1 MGLATGALIGS
12 AIAGIGGSVI
22 GSLASASDREKA
34 QKAMQEAYDM
44 LKNTPMPP
52 DLSKR
57 LVIERLKD
65 AGVWKPEMEQAI
77 DVGVSKVSEIQ
88 ESPEFRQKQLATLAG
103 LEEISKTGMSAT
115 ARAEMNRLRMQAG
128 RDEQARR
135 QSLMQ
140 QMQARGLAGGGAELA
155 AQLASQQGA
164 ATQEAEAA
172 DRLAAQQ
179 EQAKLSALTQMGGMA
194 GQIRGQEFDI
204 ARTKAEAADQ
214 FKKFDISARRDIEQ
228 RRAAQETA
236 ARQYAIQNQQR
247 LADINT
253 QMANME
259 TQRQAQAQRQY
270 WEDQLSRNRM
280 IAGAQMGQGQM
291 YQQQAQGTQQSWGQ
305 IGGAVAGGLS
315 ALGQY
320 GMGAGLR
327 AAQTRAADATA
338 DYYNRSNPLPL
349 SETMEPAKYAQYRN
363 DSSALDAAN
372 KDEMERQRMS
382 DWSRSERE
390 NVLGR

>member
-12 AIAGIGGSVI
+12 AVAGIGGSVI
-22 GSLASASDREKA
+22 GSLASASDRDKA
-34 QKAMQEAYDM
+34 QKAMQEAYDT

-57 LVIERLKD
+57 LVIEKLQD

-77 DVGVSKVSEIQ
+77 DVGVSKVYEIQ

-115 ARAEMNRLRMQAG
+115 ARAEMNKLRMQAA
-128 RDEQARR
+128 RDEQSRR

-179 EQAKLSALTQMGGMA
+179 EQAKMSALTQMGGMA
-194 GQIRGQEFDI
+194 GQVRGQEFDI
-204 ARTKAEAADQ
+204 ARTKAEAADR
-214 FKKFDISARRDIEQ
+214 FKMFDISAKRDIEQ

-270 WEDQLSRNRM
+270 WLDQQARAQTQ
-280 IAGAQMGQGQM
+280 AGAMLGQSQM
-291 YQQQAQGTQQSWGQ
+291 YQQQAQAQQQSWGQ
-305 IGGAVAGGLS
+305 IGGAAAGGLS

-327 AAQTRAADATA
+327 DAQTRAADATA
-338 DYYNRSNPLPL
+338 DYYKSKTPLATPPPPTYP
-349 SETMEPAKYAQYRN
+349 SFEDAP
-363 DSSALDAAN
+363 SASGGSGVPQKAGGFGYS
-372 KDEMERQRMS
+372 MMQ
-382 DWSRSERE
+382 
-390 NVLGR
+390 